1 MIVTNSISVQ
11 PRKKINTVLI
21 FQYTMKTLVIIYTR
35 PVRLNMV
42 LKFQKIKSAYRVTL
56 QKIACEENGFDE
68 NTAVEIKYEKN
79 KITITKN
86 ATY

>member
-1 MIVTNSISVQ
+1 MSKLYPNYVYGKSN
-11 PRKKINTVLI
+11 
-21 FQYTMKTLVIIYTR
+21 
-35 PVRLNMV
+35 
-42 LKFQKIKSAYRVTL
+42 QKIKSAYRVTL

-68 NTAVEIKYEKN
+68 NTTIEIKYEKN